1 MVLINLTLGLGRS
14 NQPRSSFSSCPLL
27 SAIYASYSRQCTCTY
42 RSWKPWIPS
51 VCETSI
57 ASRSRVEN
65 TADWKE
71 IPSIGARGGGGK
83 RQSWP
88 AVLGTVIPAVG
99 LMCPKRPAERRSR
112 WSDKSLEIELNLF
125 LFFSSL
131 LSF

>member
-1 MVLINLTLGLGRS
+1 MEALDFDPKCLRNEYRLKV
-14 NQPRSSFSSCPLL
+14 SC
-27 SAIYASYSRQCTCTY
+27 
-42 RSWKPWIPS
+42 
-51 VCETSI
+51 
-57 ASRSRVEN
+57 RVEN

-83 RQSWP
+83 RQGWP

-112 WSDKSLEIELNLF
+112 WSDKPLEIELNLF
-125 LFFSSL
+125 LFFYSFL